1 MTETMTGY
9 NGKIAY
15 IDLTK
20 KEVVVKPLDPEIAED
35 YIGGT
40 GLSAKLI
47 YDLLSEDDY
56 KKLKKDP
63 YDSVN
68 PIVYATGPVT
78 GTPRPASGR
87 YSVSGISPLTNQWG
101 EGTSGGFFCINLRR
115 SGYDALVITG
125 KSKKPCYILI
135 ENGEIKFKDATK
147 LWGKGTYE
155 TQEILKEQIK
165 INGLRIACI
174 GPAAENLVRY
184 ACIMNDEGRAQGRC
198 GLGAIMGSKKL
209 KAIAIQKHSKIT
221 GQDKKAMLELR
232 KKIDGEKEQLS
243 QLLPIMQY
251 LYGTNL
257 YMDMGMFA
265 GDVPAYYFTES
276 EFPAEILTEKTIK
289 EHLPV
294 FTSGCAG
301 CTIKCAKHTVIV
313 HDSKEIVTDGP
324 EFETVASFGPL
335 CGLFDREQVSL
346 AGHLANIYG
355 FDTISGGV
363 SIAFLIYLVKE
374 KIAINAIKKSLK
386 DIKLE
391 EIDWGNGDLVC
402 KLIKKIALREG
413 VGDVIADGVKH
424 MAEKWGVDPELAAHV
439 KGLEVPMHDP
449 RAYAGQA
456 LSYMTACCGANHEK
470 GDWFQTEI
478 FGFEAPEFDI
488 INGDNHDIT
497 GREKG
502 VMHLQDL
509 RGIDDSAVVCNFH
522 QPSKVSEIAKY
533 VSYASGFDYTP
544 RKLMVAGERI
554 FNLKRII
561 SCKLGITREDDRLPK
576 HVLKVMNSGKTEGLK
591 LDLEDNLK
599 AYYKHRDWDWKTG
612 HPTEAKLK
620 ELGIIGKGEDVVTD
634 VKLEVTKEEKAEIK
648 KLKAKFVPKLKAKS
662 LQWEEV
668 FPYLDFI
675 ILLANN
681 EVEFYTEFEVADERI
696 LFAVSDLPEKEWS
709 WIRIKHGEFSVGRGM
724 IEDPTLRLDFKDKS
738 FLMRL
743 LNQDVNIRR
752 AVLTGR
758 IKVKPLGKA
767 RVIANFFGL
776 YMNKIGLKLEF

>member
-1 MTETMTGY
+1 MTEEMTGY

-15 IDLTK
+15 IDLTEK
-20 KEVVVKPLDPEIAED
+20 KVEVKLLKPEIAED

-40 GLSAKLI
+40 GLSVKLI

-63 YDSVN
+63 YDAVN
-68 PIVYATGPVT
+68 PIVFATGPVT

-101 EGTSGGFFCINLRR
+101 EGTSGGIFCINLRK

-125 KSKKPCYILI
+125 KSDKPCYILI
-135 ENGEIKFKDATK
+135 EKGEIKFKDASK
-147 LWGKGTYE
+147 IWGKGTYE
-155 TQEILKEQIK
+155 TQEMIKEQNK
-165 INGLRIACI
+165 INGLRVACI

-184 ACIMNDEGRAQGRC
+184 ACIINDDGRAQGRC
-198 GLGAIMGSKKL
+198 GLGAILGSKKL
-209 KAIAIQKHSKIT
+209 KAIAIERYSKIP
-221 GQDKKAMLELR
+221 GQDKQGMIELR
-232 KKIDGEKEQLS
+232 NKIEDEKEQLS
-243 QLLPIMQY
+243 LLLPQMQY

-265 GDVPAYYFTES
+265 GDVPAYYFTEA

-294 FTSGCAG
+294 FSSGCAG
-301 CTIKCAKHTVIV
+301 CTIKCAKQTVIV
-313 HDSKEIVTDGP
+313 HDNKELVTDGP
-324 EFETVASFGPL
+324 EFETVASFGSL
-335 CGLFDREQVSL
+335 CGVFDREKVSL
-346 AGHLANIYG
+346 AGHLANVYG

-374 KIAINAIKKSLK
+374 KIALDAIKKNLK

-413 VGDVIADGVKH
+413 IGDVVAEGVKR

-478 FGFEAPEFDI
+478 FGFEAPEWDI
-488 INGDNHDIT
+488 INGNNHDIT
-497 GREKG
+497 GRERG

-533 VSYASGFDYTP
+533 VSLSSGFEYTP
-544 RKLMVAGERI
+544 RKLMQAGERI
-554 FNLKRII
+554 FNLKRVI

-576 HVLKVMNSGKTEGLK
+576 HVLKVMTSGKTAGLK
-591 LDLEDNLK
+591 LDMEKHLK
-599 AYYKHRDWDWKTG
+599 EYYKYRSWDWQTG
-612 HPTEAKLK
+612 HPTEEKLK
-620 ELGIIGKGEDVVTD
+620 ELGIIGKGEEVITD
-634 VKLEVTKEEKAEIK
+634 IQLEVTKEEKAEIE
-648 KLKAKFVPKLKAKS
+648 KLKAKFVPKLKAKEVH
-662 LQWEEV
+662 WEDV

-675 ILLANN
+675 VLLANN
-681 EVEFYTEFEVADERI
+681 EVDFFTEFEVADERI
-696 LFAVSDLPEKEWS
+696 LFAVSDLPVEEWS
-709 WIRIKHGEFSVGRGM
+709 WIRIKQGEFSVGRGM
-724 IEDPTLRLDFKDKS
+724 IEDPTLQLEFKDKS

>member
-1 MTETMTGY
+1 MTESMIGY

-20 KEVVVKPLDPEIAED
+20 KEVTVKPLDPEMAED

-47 YDLLSEDDY
+47 YDMLTEDDY
-56 KKLKKDP
+56 KTLKE
-63 YDSVN
+63 DSFHPNN
-68 PIVYATGPVT
+68 PIVFATGPVT
-78 GTPRPASGR
+78 GSLRPASGR
-87 YSVSGISPLTNQWG
+87 YSVSSISPLTNQWG
-101 EGTSGGFFCINLRR
+101 EGTSGGFFCLNLRK
-115 SGYDALVITG
+115 SGYDALVFTG
-125 KSKKPCYILI
+125 KSEKPCYILI

-155 TQEILKEQIK
+155 TQKTIIK
-165 INGLRIACI
+165 QSNIKGLRVVCI

-184 ACIMNDEGRAQGRC
+184 ACILNDEGRAQGRC

-209 KAIAIQKHSKIT
+209 KAIAIQKSSKIT
-221 GQDKKAMLELR
+221 GQDKKAMKELR
-232 KKIDGEKEQLS
+232 KKIDEEKEQLS
-243 QLLPIMQY
+243 TLLPIMQY

-265 GDVPAYYFTES
+265 GDVPAYYFTEA

-289 EHLPV
+289 EHMPV

-301 CTIKCAKHTVIV
+301 CTIKCAKHTVLV
-313 HDSKEIVTDGP
+313 DGTKEIITDGP

-335 CGLFDREQVSL
+335 CGLFSREHVVR

-363 SIAFLIYLVKE
+363 SIAFLIFLVKE
-374 KIAINAIKKSLK
+374 KIAIDAIKKSLK

-391 EIDWGNGDLVC
+391 EIDWGNGELVC
-402 KLIKKIALREG
+402 KLIEKIALREG
-413 VGDVIADGVKH
+413 IGDILAEGVKR

-488 INGDNHDIT
+488 ISGDNHDIT

-509 RGIDDSAVVCNFH
+509 RGIDDSAVNCNFY

-533 VSYASGFDYTP
+533 ITYASGIQYTP
-544 RKLMVAGERI
+544 RKLMQTGERI
-554 FNLKRII
+554 FNLKRVI
-561 SCKLGITREDDRLPK
+561 SCKLGITREDDELPE
-576 HVLKVMNSGKTEGLK
+576 HVLKVLNSGKTAGVK

-599 AYYKHRDWDWKTG
+599 AYYKHRGWDWNTG

-620 ELGIIGKGEDVVTD
+620 ELGIIGEGEEIITD
-634 VKLEVTKEEKAEIK
+634 VKLEVTQEEKQELE
-648 KLKAKFVPKLKAKS
+648 KLKALYVPKLKSKS
-662 LQWEEV
+662 IQWEEV
-668 FPYLDFI
+668 FPYLDFV

-696 LFAVSDLPEKEWS
+696 LFAVSDLPVEEWS
-709 WIRIKHGEFSVGRGM
+709 WIHIKQGEFSVGRGM
-724 IEDPTLRLDFKDKS
+724 INDPTLRLDFKDKS

>member
-125 KSKKPCYILI
+125 KSEKPCYIFI

-276 EFPAEILTEKTIK
+276 EFPAEILTEK
-289 EHLPV
+289 
-294 FTSGCAG
+294 
-301 CTIKCAKHTVIV
+301 
-313 HDSKEIVTDGP
+313 
-324 EFETVASFGPL
+324 VAL
-335 CGLFDREQVSL
+335 
-346 AGHLANIYG
+346 
-355 FDTISGGV
+355 
-363 SIAFLIYLVKE
+363 
-374 KIAINAIKKSLK
+374 
-386 DIKLE
+386 
-391 EIDWGNGDLVC
+391 
-402 KLIKKIALREG
+402 
-413 VGDVIADGVKH
+413 
-424 MAEKWGVDPELAAHV
+424 
-439 KGLEVPMHDP
+439 
-449 RAYAGQA
+449 
-456 LSYMTACCGANHEK
+456 
-470 GDWFQTEI
+470 
-478 FGFEAPEFDI
+478 
-488 INGDNHDIT
+488 
-497 GREKG
+497 
-502 VMHLQDL
+502 
-509 RGIDDSAVVCNFH
+509 
-522 QPSKVSEIAKY
+522 
-533 VSYASGFDYTP
+533 
-544 RKLMVAGERI
+544 
-554 FNLKRII
+554 
-561 SCKLGITREDDRLPK
+561 
-576 HVLKVMNSGKTEGLK
+576 
-591 LDLEDNLK
+591 
-599 AYYKHRDWDWKTG
+599 
-612 HPTEAKLK
+612 
-620 ELGIIGKGEDVVTD
+620 
-634 VKLEVTKEEKAEIK
+634 
-648 KLKAKFVPKLKAKS
+648 
-662 LQWEEV
+662 
-668 FPYLDFI
+668 
-675 ILLANN
+675 
-681 EVEFYTEFEVADERI
+681 
-696 LFAVSDLPEKEWS
+696 
-709 WIRIKHGEFSVGRGM
+709 
-724 IEDPTLRLDFKDKS
+724 
-738 FLMRL
+738 
-743 LNQDVNIRR
+743 
-752 AVLTGR
+752 
-758 IKVKPLGKA
+758 
-767 RVIANFFGL
+767 
-776 YMNKIGLKLEF
+776 